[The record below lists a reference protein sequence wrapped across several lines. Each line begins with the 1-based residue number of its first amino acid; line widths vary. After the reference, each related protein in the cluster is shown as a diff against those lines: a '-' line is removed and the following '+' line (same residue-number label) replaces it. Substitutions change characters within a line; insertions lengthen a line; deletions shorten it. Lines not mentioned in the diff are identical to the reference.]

1 MRYDNLR
8 SARAEEGVLRLVIL
22 DPELFGSAA
31 ALDPEHFSAPL
42 LGKVFRLLRE
52 RWTNGLTVSLAA
64 LAGEL
69 EPTEM
74 SHLSGVLTQPESLQN
89 GARAM
94 RDYIE
99 IIETEAEKRRLAGES
114 DELLAMQKKL
124 LEKKAYG
131 G

>member
-1 MRYDNLR
+1 MT
-8 SARAEEGVLRLVIL
+8 
-22 DPELFGSAA
+22 P
-31 ALDPEHFSAPL
+31 
-42 LGKVFRLLRE
+42 
-52 RWTNGLTVSLAA
+52 AA

-69 EPTEM
+69 EPAEM

-89 GARAM
+89 GDQAM